1 MVYVYAIAE
10 GRGPVSGNGLE
21 ERPLEA
27 QVDRDVAVVFSC
39 HDRNLP
45 PSPENLWRHE
55 RVVESMMADH
65 TLLPSRFGTTLRDE
79 VALAETIAPHV
90 DELIAGLER
99 VRGCVELGVRVLW
112 SSGSAEGVEG
122 SGAPG
127 STGTSGRDYML
138 ARLAEERRRRRT
150 EERAASLFDQVHEAL
165 VPLAR
170 DGTRLV
176 VNGAVSVLKSA
187 YLVERDRTEH
197 FRARLRDVRSDH
209 PDLRVLCTG
218 PWPPYNFVPK
228 LRLAEVRHA

>member
-10 GRGPVSGNGLE
+10 GRGPMSGSGLE
-21 ERPLEA
+21 ERPLES
-27 QVDRDVAVVFSC
+27 QVHRSVAVVFSR
-39 HDRNLP
+39 HEGNLS

-55 RVVESMMADH
+55 RVVESLMTDH

-79 VALAETIAPHV
+79 DALAETIAPHV
-90 DELIAGLER
+90 DELSAGLER

-112 SSGSAEGVEG
+112 SAGSAGGPEEIAAANG
-122 SGAPG
+122 SA
-127 STGTSGRDYML
+127 TSGRDYML
-138 ARLAEERRRRRT
+138 ARLAEERRRRRV

-176 VNGAVSVLKSA
+176 VSGPVPVLKSA
-187 YLVERDRTEH
+187 YLVERGRTEH
-197 FRARLRDVRSDH
+197 FRARLRAVRSDH
-209 PDLRVLCTG
+209 PNLRVLCTG